1 MSPTEHLQA
10 ERLCHPESWRRL
22 APVWLAPHW
31 PDAAPADLLRL
42 LQSVPPPLTPSAQRV
57 LRALQRQPWR
67 VQALPG
73 ASAGSARLGFQ
84 LQVGGGRWWL
94 RFEAV
99 PQLRIVA
106 IESIDP
112 ARG

>member
-1 MSPTEHLQA
+1 MTPIEHLQA
-10 ERLCHPESWRRL
+10 QRLCHPESWRRL
-22 APVWLAPHW
+22 APVWLALHR
-31 PDAAPADLLRL
+31 PDATPADLLRL
-42 LQSVPPPLTPSAQRV
+42 LQSVAPALTPSAQRV

-73 ASAGSARLGFQ
+73 GGAGSARLGFQ
-84 LQVGGGRWWL
+84 LQVGGGSWWL

-106 IESIDP
+106 IESIEP
-112 ARG
+112 AKG

>member
-1 MSPTEHLQA
+1 MSPTEHPQA

-22 APVWLAPHW
+22 APVWLALHCPE
-31 PDAAPADLLRL
+31 ATPAVLLGL
-42 LQSVPPPLTPSAQRV
+42 LQSVAPPLSASAQRV
-57 LRALQRQPWR
+57 LRSLERQPWR

-73 ASAGSARLGFQ
+73 AGAASARLGFQ
-84 LQVGGGRWWL
+84 LLVGGSGWWL

-99 PQLRIVA
+99 PRLRIVA